1 MGTYANGPALRAMAA
16 VEQVHLVVVTTF
28 TGPSVGRGFKGHGRA
43 VKGCPTDRV
52 AVYPPKDDSMA
63 RIKSWANDVVP
74 VLLRAAAGVC
84 AHGEKCTT
92 AKLEPSRAPPPAC
105 ACVMPASERLRA

>member
-1 MGTYANGPALRAMAA
+1 M
-16 VEQVHLVVVTTF
+16 VVTTF

-74 VLLRAAAGVC
+74 VLLRAAAGV
-84 AHGEKCTT
+84 AESADPVYRVILHNGE
-92 AKLEPSRAPPPAC
+92 PPGSA
-105 ACVMPASERLRA
+105 AGHFDATRTRDA